1 VEKVN
6 KKLPRGILIIT
17 ILTIISGILLLI
29 MSIYAFN
36 FLMPMWGIYL
46 MGPAFLLILGVTSL
60 FTAYGL
66 YIGKNWSWKL
76 LLVLSGFGAAGY
88 LLNVVN
94 GQFISIFGVL
104 YNAIIIYYMY
114 RPHVRKYYGIRN
126 KSRKWLVKQMQIVS
140 AFFIFINQFRNE
152 KLRSFS
158 KI

>member
-1 VEKVN
+1 MEKVN

-29 MSIYAFN
+29 MSMYAFN
-36 FLMPMWGIYL
+36 LLMPLGGIYL

-66 YIGKNWSWKL
+66 YRGQNWSWKL

-94 GQFISIFGVL
+94 GQFISIIGVI
-104 YNAIIIYYMY
+104 YNSVIIYYMY
-114 RPHVRKYYGIRN
+114 RPHVRKYYGIIN
-126 KSRKWLVKQMQIVS
+126 KR
-140 AFFIFINQFRNE
+140 R
-152 KLRSFS
+152 R
-158 KI
+158 

>member
-1 VEKVN
+1 MEKVN

-29 MSIYAFN
+29 MSMYAFN
-36 FLMPMWGIYL
+36 LLMPLGGIYL

-66 YIGKNWSWKL
+66 YRGQNWSWKL

-94 GQFISIFGVL
+94 GQFISIIGVI
-104 YNAIIIYYMY
+104 YNSVIIYYMY
-114 RPHVRKYYGIRN
+114 RPHVRKYYGI
-126 KSRKWLVKQMQIVS
+126 I
-140 AFFIFINQFRNE
+140 
-152 KLRSFS
+152 S
-158 KI
+158 KRRR

>member
-6 KKLPRGILIIT
+6 NKLPRGILIIT
-17 ILTIISGILLLI
+17 ILSAFSGILLLI

-36 FLMPMWGIYL
+36 LLLPLGGIYL

-66 YIGKNWSWKL
+66 YRRQNWSWKL

-94 GQFISIFGVL
+94 GQFISIIGVV
-104 YNAIIIYYMY
+104 YNLVIIYYMY
-114 RPHVRKYYGIRN
+114 RPHVRKFYGIRN
-126 KSRKWLVKQMQIVS
+126 KR
-140 AFFIFINQFRNE
+140 R
-152 KLRSFS
+152 R
-158 KI
+158 

>member
-6 KKLPRGILIIT
+6 NKLPRGILIIT
-17 ILTIISGILLLI
+17 ILTAISGILLLV

-36 FLMPMWGIYL
+36 LLLPLGGIYL

-66 YIGKNWSWKL
+66 YRGQNWSWKL

-94 GQFISIFGVL
+94 GQFISIIGVVFNL
-104 YNAIIIYYMY
+104 FIIYYMY

-126 KSRKWLVKQMQIVS
+126 KR
-140 AFFIFINQFRNE
+140 R
-152 KLRSFS
+152 R
-158 KI
+158 

>member
-17 ILTIISGILLLI
+17 VLTVVSGVLLLI

-36 FLMPMWGIYL
+36 LLLPLGGIYL
-46 MGPAFLLILGVTSL
+46 MGPAFLFILGITSL

-66 YIGKNWSWKL
+66 YRGQNWSWKL

-94 GQFISIFGVL
+94 GQFISIIGVI
-104 YNAIIIYYMY
+104 YNSVIIYYMY
-114 RPHVRKYYGIRN
+114 RPNVRRYYGIRN
-126 KSRKWLVKQMQIVS
+126 NR
-140 AFFIFINQFRNE
+140 R
-152 KLRSFS
+152 R
-158 KI
+158 

>member
-1 VEKVN
+1 MEKVK

-17 ILTIISGILLLI
+17 LLTVISGILLLI

-36 FLMPMWGIYL
+36 LLLPLGGIYL

-66 YIGKNWSWKL
+66 YRGKNWSWKL

-94 GQFISIFGVL
+94 GQFISIIGVI
-104 YNAIIIYYMY
+104 YNSVIIYYMY
-114 RPHVRKYYGIRN
+114 RPHVKRYYGIT
-126 KSRKWLVKQMQIVS
+126 KAKQ
-140 AFFIFINQFRNE
+140 R
-152 KLRSFS
+152 R
-158 KI
+158 

>member
-1 VEKVN
+1 MEKVK

-17 ILTIISGILLLI
+17 ILTLISGILLLI

-36 FLMPMWGIYL
+36 LLLPLGGIYL

-66 YIGKNWSWKL
+66 YKGKNWSWKL

-94 GQFISIFGVL
+94 GQFISIIGVI
-104 YNAIIIYYMY
+104 YNSVIIYYMY
-114 RPHVRKYYGIRN
+114 RPHVKRYYGITKAR
-126 KSRKWLVKQMQIVS
+126 R
-140 AFFIFINQFRNE
+140 R
-152 KLRSFS
+152 R
-158 KI
+158 

>member
-17 ILTIISGILLLI
+17 ILTVISGILLLI

-36 FLMPMWGIYL
+36 LLLPLGGIYL

-66 YIGKNWSWKL
+66 YRGQNWSWKL

-94 GQFISIFGVL
+94 GQFISIIGVI
-104 YNAIIIYYMY
+104 YNSVIIYYMY

-126 KSRKWLVKQMQIVS
+126 KRRK
-140 AFFIFINQFRNE
+140 
-152 KLRSFS
+152 
-158 KI
+158 